1 MPIFCATLPIFF
13 FCFCFS
19 KPLVNKIYPTAFW
32 GIFRPLQKAD
42 NLCKFCTNSTQNFL
56 QSHKKYFLTFFDFFA
71 QSDQNFQIYS
81 IYFQLLLIF
90 LFLFFIGI
98 LSFLILPFTKKPLFR
113 HQKNRKQKSFTSA
126 ANPSLP
132 QTPTAKSKK
141 LQKILPRSLFVL
153 IFYKYYFSLLC

>member
-1 MPIFCATLPIFF
+1 LFFHKTPIFCATLPIFF

-32 GIFRPLQKAD
+32 GIFHPLQKAD

-81 IYFQLLLIF
+81 TYFQFLLIF

-98 LSFLILPFTKKPLFR
+98 LSFLILPFAKKPLFR
-113 HQKNRKQKSFTSA
+113 HQKEPQTK
-126 ANPSLP
+126 NPSP
-132 QTPTAKSKK
+132 QPQIRHCLRPR
-141 LQKILPRSLFVL
+141 LQKVKTSKNSSSFPIRP
-153 IFYKYYFSLLC
+153 YFL